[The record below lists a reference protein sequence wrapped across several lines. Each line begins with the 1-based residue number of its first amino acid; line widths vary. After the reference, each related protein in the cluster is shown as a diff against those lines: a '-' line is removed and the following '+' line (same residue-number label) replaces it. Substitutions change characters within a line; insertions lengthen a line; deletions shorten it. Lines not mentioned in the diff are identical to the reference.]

1 MSWRGCRSRNFG
13 FVTVPAQRA
22 FSPGVW
28 SRPRLATPKRGRSW
42 VKPSPA
48 LSRGDEAVH
57 AFRQAARLTPG
68 DAHAQSNLSVAL
80 SRAGDPHAAVAA
92 AQSAISLDPRFA
104 EAHANLG
111 HAYNI
116 LERSE
121 DALSAFTAALRLRR
135 DFSDALLGLARAYK
149 SSGRPSLG
157 VIALLRAI
165 EVAPSAP
172 QFHFELAILYQELGE
187 LRLAKDALSGGLK
200 LAGPLSRLESNLL
213 MAEQYDPASSESLA
227 ASAARNWGNRCIAA
241 TPAPRRARS
250 ATAQCGRKI
259 RVGYVSGDLYS
270 HPVGWLGAGPIMAH
284 DHDDFE
290 VTIYANQTC
299 ADALTERIHKSVD
312 RWVPILGL
320 DDEAV
325 AARIVAD
332 EIDILVDL
340 AGHTGGNR
348 LPVFARRPAPIQVTW
363 LGYFASTG
371 LPTMDYALLD
381 DAHIVDGADELF
393 SEMVV
398 RLPGCQFCYTAP
410 DYADEP
416 QEPPSARGKPTTF
429 GSFNNAAKIN
439 AAVIDLWAHVLS
451 ETAESELML
460 KWRSFA
466 DPVLQGRMRAEF
478 EKRGVPSDRIRF
490 EGATPHPEM
499 LKQYAQVDIALDPFP
514 FSGGVTSCEALWMGV
529 PVVTLPGSRP
539 VSRQTHSVLRT
550 IGRLEFS
557 ASSPSAY
564 VRTATQLA
572 RDVSGL
578 TQIRKSLRGEMA
590 NSPLCDAKAFA
601 RNLEAVFRRLIIE
614 QVRPITE
621 ITGLRGIVES
631 RKGAAAFLHL
641 PQVSAHSTVF
651 RRPTAPFG
659 RLAVTERTERRRRR
673 CLGRG
678 AEGVCRARSLTAPLK
693 VPQTLSITR

>member
-1 MSWRGCRSRNFG
+1 MQPTGDGQNLMAFLLDAANRRLIKGERIGAGVLLDEVLQIAPENVVARLSLAKLRLRDSPSAASFL
-13 FVTVPAQRA
+13 AQRVVEA
-22 FSPGVW
+22 APNDAEGW
-28 SRPRLATPKRGRSW
+28 SVLGQALS
-42 VKPSPA
+42 A
-48 LSRGDEAVH
+48 LSRGDEAIQ
-57 AFRQAARLTPG
+57 AFRQAARLTPD

-92 AQSAISLDPRFA
+92 AQRAISLDPRLA

-111 HAYNI
+111 HSYNI

-121 DALSAFTAALRLRR
+121 DAVSAFTAALHLRP

-149 SSGRPSLG
+149 SRGRPSLG

-165 EVAPSAP
+165 ALAPSES
-172 QFHFELAILYQELGE
+172 QLHFELATLYQELGE
-187 LRLAKDALSGGLK
+187 HRLAKDALSRGLK

-227 ASAARNWGNRCIAA
+227 ASAARNWGNRCVAA
-241 TPAPRRARS
+241 TPVSRLERESP
-250 ATAQCGRKI
+250 AQCGRKI
-259 RVGYVSGDLYS
+259 RVGYVSSDLYS

-290 VTIYANQTC
+290 VVVYANQTC
-299 ADALTERIHKSVD
+299 ADALTERIRGSVD

-320 DDEAV
+320 DDDAV

-381 DAHIVDGADELF
+381 DAHLVDGADTLF
-393 SEMVV
+393 SEEIV
-398 RLPGCQFCYTAP
+398 RLPGCRFCYTAP
-410 DYADEP
+410 DHADEP
-416 QEPPSARGKPTTF
+416 KEAPSARGKPTTF

-439 AAVIDLWAHVLS
+439 AAVIDLWAQILS

-466 DPVLQGRMRAEF
+466 DPILQARTRAEF
-478 EKRGVPSDRIRF
+478 EKRGVRGDRIRF
-490 EGATPHPEM
+490 DGATPHAEM

-514 FSGGVTSCEALWMGV
+514 FSGGATSCEALWMGV

-550 IGRLEFS
+550 IGRAEFS
-557 ASSPSAY
+557 ASSPSSY
-564 VRTATQLA
+564 VQTATQLA
-572 RDVSGL
+572 RDIDRL
-578 TQIRKSLRGEMA
+578 TQIRKSLRGEMT
-590 NSPLCDAKAFA
+590 NSSICDAKAFA
-601 RNLEAVFRRLIIE
+601 RKLEAEFRELVSRCRSWA
-614 QVRPITE
+614 RP
-621 ITGLRGIVES
+621 
-631 RKGAAAFLHL
+631 A
-641 PQVSAHSTVF
+641 
-651 RRPTAPFG
+651 TA
-659 RLAVTERTERRRRR
+659 
-673 CLGRG
+673 
-678 AEGVCRARSLTAPLK
+678 
-693 VPQTLSITR
+693 I